1 MFHRFAILLLLFV
14 PAVAEGQDLGF
25 KGNLVA
31 PLDATSMSLPLPL
44 AQQDASAASTTI
56 DTHELSKKLGGMAI
70 LAVIV
75 ILVILAVQGKSRNDP
90 ELQSW
95 QS

>member
-14 PAVAEGQDLGF
+14 PAVAEGQDLGIS

-75 ILVILAVQGKSRNDP
+75 ILVILAVQGKKP
-90 ELQSW
+90 K
-95 QS
+95 